1 MLKGK
6 NIIVTG
12 ATRGIGREIALTLA
26 KNGANLAINYRN
38 LNSDL
43 ENLLNEIKSF
53 GVDALAVKCD
63 VSVLEEVNSFI
74 EKVKSH
80 YTTIDVLVN
89 NAGITKDGLILRM
102 KEEDFDDVL
111 DVNLKGTFNTT
122 KSVSSIMVKQK
133 YGKIINIKHFERL
146 CGLMDRSKIAFGGDI
161 KCDTLQIAPTVM
173 DNVTYEDAIMGEE
186 IFGPIMP
193 VIAFDEFDEI
203 VKDIKNKTQP
213 LALYL
218 FTSNKKQINCVE
230 TELCYGGGCI
240 NDVIIHIATSEM
252 GFGGV
257 GESGMGSYHG
267 KAGFEAFSHS
277 KSIVNKKTWLDLPMR
292 YQPYKSKFNEKL
304 LKRFLK

>member
-122 KSVSSIMVKQK
+122 KSVSSIMLKQK
-133 YGKIINIKHFERL
+133 YGKIINISSVVGIAGNSGQ
-146 CGLMDRSKIAFGGDI
+146 CNYAASKAGVIGFSKSVARELSSRNINVNVVAPGYI
-161 KCDTLQIAPTVM
+161 DTDMTKNLPDKVK
-173 DNVTYEDAIMGEE
+173 EE
-186 IFGPIMP
+186 II
-193 VIAFDEFDEI
+193 
-203 VKDIKNKTQP
+203 
-213 LALYL
+213 
-218 FTSNKKQINCVE
+218 
-230 TELCYGGGCI
+230 
-240 NDVIIHIATSEM
+240 
-252 GFGGV
+252 
-257 GESGMGSYHG
+257 
-267 KAGFEAFSHS
+267 
-277 KSIVNKKTWLDLPMR
+277 KSIPM
-292 YQPYKSKFNEKL
+292 
-304 LKRFLK
+304 KRIGSPKEVANLVLFLSSNLSDYITGQVINVDGGMLMA